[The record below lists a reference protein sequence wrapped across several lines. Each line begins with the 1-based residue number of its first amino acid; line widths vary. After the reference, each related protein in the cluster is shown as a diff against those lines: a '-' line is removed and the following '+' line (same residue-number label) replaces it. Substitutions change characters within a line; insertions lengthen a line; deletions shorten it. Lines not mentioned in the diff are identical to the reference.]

1 MNFIPFILA
10 SGSPRRKQLLN
21 QIGLEFTVIPSDV
34 DEDFTLDLPPEAF
47 TEHWARE
54 KAKSVA
60 KIHPDSLIVGADT
73 IVVLDENI
81 LGKPKDKKDSFNMLQ
96 SLSGKTHEV
105 ITGVSFISL
114 EQELDHTFNERTF
127 VSFNTLSDRDINSY
141 IDIYNPLDKAGSYG
155 IQDWFSVHIH
165 RVEGCYYNVMGLPLS
180 SFYSYFK
187 SVSAFLINHDHHH

>member
-10 SGSPRRKQLLN
+10 SGSPLRKQLLN
-21 QIGLEFTVIPSDV
+21 QLGLKFTVIPSDV

-73 IVVLDENI
+73 IVVLDGNI

-114 EQELDHTFNERTF
+114 EQELDHTFNERTL

-187 SVSAFLINHDHHH
+187 SISAFLINHDHHH

>member
-73 IVVLDENI
+73 IVVLDGNI

-165 RVEGCYYNVMGLPLS
+165 RVEGCYYNVMGLPIS

>member
-73 IVVLDENI
+73 IVVLDGNI

-187 SVSAFLINHDHHH
+187 SISAFLINHDHHH

>member
-73 IVVLDENI
+73 IVVLDGNI
-81 LGKPKDKKDSFNMLQ
+81 FGKPKDKKDSFNMLQ

-105 ITGVSFISL
+105 ITGLSFISL
-114 EQELDHTFNERTF
+114 EQEVDHTFNEKTF

-141 IDIYNPLDKAGSYG
+141 IDIYNPLDKAASYG

>member
-10 SGSPRRKQLLN
+10 SGSPRRKQLLS

-73 IVVLDENI
+73 IVVLDGNI

-114 EQELDHTFNERTF
+114 EQELDHTFNERTL

>member
-21 QIGLEFTVIPSDV
+21 QIGLEFMVIPSDV
-34 DEDFTLDLPPEAF
+34 DENFTLDLPPEAF

-73 IVVLDENI
+73 IVVLDGNI
-81 LGKPKDKKDSFNMLQ
+81 LGKPKDKKDSFNMLH

>member
-73 IVVLDENI
+73 IVVLDGNI
-81 LGKPKDKKDSFNMLQ
+81 LGKPKDKKDSFNMLH

>member
-127 VSFNTLSDRDINSY
+127 VSFNTLSDRDIKSY

-187 SVSAFLINHDHHH
+187 SISAFLINHDHHH

>member
-21 QIGLEFTVIPSDV
+21 QIGLEFMVIPSDV

-73 IVVLDENI
+73 IVVLDGNI

-114 EQELDHTFNERTF
+114 EQELDHTFNERTL

>member
-73 IVVLDENI
+73 IVVLDGNI

-127 VSFNTLSDRDINSY
+127 VSFNTLSDMDINSY

>member
-127 VSFNTLSDRDINSY
+127 VSFNTLSDRDIKSY

>member
-21 QIGLEFTVIPSDV
+21 QIGLKFTVIPSDV

-73 IVVLDENI
+73 IVVLDGNI

>member
-73 IVVLDENI
+73 IVVLDGNI

-114 EQELDHTFNERTF
+114 EQEVDHTFNEKTF